1 MAKSLFIVLDGMDG
15 SGKSEMVKLLHNYIF
30 SKSKS
35 YKILTTREPTSG
47 RYGREIREILASDKD
62 PKENAEKLLEL
73 FIKDRREHVNNSI
86 EPFLKKNNG
95 GVNIAICDRYY
106 YSTIA
111 FQALQGLDMKML
123 IEKNKKFL
131 KPDVAFI
138 MDINPEIALERIKHR
153 EKEKF
158 EQLDFM
164 RKLRERFLQLPKILK
179 DNIKVIDASREAN
192 EVFEDIKKEAD
203 KLLQEKPD
211 TPHHR

>member
-35 YKILTTREPTSG
+35 CSILTTREPTSG
-47 RYGREIREILASDKD
+47 RYGKEIRKILAFDKY
-62 PKENAEKLLEL
+62 PKENAEKLLGL
-73 FIKDRREHVNNSI
+73 FIKDRQEHANNSI
-86 EPFLKKNNG
+86 APFLKKSNG
-95 GVNIAICDRYY
+95 EGNIVICDRYY

-111 FQALQGLDMKML
+111 FQAAQGLDMKML

-138 MDINPEIALERIKHR
+138 MDLNPEIALERIKKR

-158 EQLDFM
+158 EQIEFM

-179 DNIKVIDASREAN
+179 DNIKIIDASKEAN
-192 EVFEDIKKEAD
+192 EVFEGIKKEVD
-203 KLLQEKPD
+203 KLL
-211 TPHHR
+211 

>member
-15 SGKSEMVKLLHNYIF
+15 SGKSEMIKLLHNYIF

-35 YKILTTREPTSG
+35 YSILTTREPTSG
-47 RYGREIREILASDKD
+47 RYGKEIRQILASDKD

-73 FIKDRREHVNNSI
+73 FIRDRQEHVNDSI
-86 EPFLKKNNG
+86 IPFLKKSNG
-95 GVNIAICDRYY
+95 DVNIVLCDRYY

-111 FQALQGLDMKML
+111 FQAVQGLDMKML

-138 MDINPEIALERIKHR
+138 MDLKPEIALERIKRR

-158 EQLDFM
+158 ENIDFM
-164 RKLRERFLQLPKILK
+164 RNLRGKFLQLPKILK
-179 DNIKVIDASREAN
+179 DNIKIIDASKGVP
-192 EVFEDIKKEAD
+192 EVFEDINKEFY
-203 KLLQEKPD
+203 KML
-211 TPHHR
+211 